1 MNLAQ
6 QYSHHRAVE
15 ELQEKSILSEILSLP
30 ESAEVAVCPKATPQI
45 KAYYQRRI
53 RELGWAMRP
62 KVHDDHGLTINA
74 MKSRVALTVQT
85 GNVTRAFYDLMKF
98 QVMYLNNRID
108 VAALILPTQ
117 AAAETLGDNISDY
130 ARVSDEIR
138 LFRHVITVPCLL
150 VAFQ

>member
-1 MNLAQ
+1 
-6 QYSHHRAVE
+6 
-15 ELQEKSILSEILSLP
+15 
-30 ESAEVAVCPKATPQI
+30 
-45 KAYYQRRI
+45 
-53 RELGWAMRP
+53 MRP

>member
-6 QYSHHRAVE
+6 QYSHHRAIE
-15 ELQEKSILSEILSLP
+15 ELQEKSILAEILGLP
-30 ESAEVAVCPKATPQI
+30 ESVEVAVCPKATPQI
-45 KAYYQRRI
+45 KAYYQRRL
-53 RELGWAMRP
+53 RQLGWAMRP

-74 MKSRVALTVQT
+74 MKSRVGLTVQT

-98 QVMYLNNRID
+98 QVMYLHNRID
-108 VAALILPTQ
+108 VAVLILPTR
-117 AAAETLGDNISDY
+117 AAAETLGDNIADH